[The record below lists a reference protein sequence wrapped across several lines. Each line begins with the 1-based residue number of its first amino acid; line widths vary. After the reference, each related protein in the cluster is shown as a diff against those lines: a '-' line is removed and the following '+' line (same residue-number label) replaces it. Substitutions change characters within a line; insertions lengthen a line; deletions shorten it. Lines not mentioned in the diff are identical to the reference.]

1 MHGRA
6 VCRVPCAVCLWCY
19 DNVPPRALR
28 ATCGDRYADAADTI
42 FKSAPRNPAEDLPT
56 QLAKLGAGLL
66 GERYAVPPGDGG
78 EGPAASSDVCVR
90 PLSFK
95 TLVGAGHSEF
105 STGRQQDAAE

>member
-1 MHGRA
+1 MFVH
-6 VCRVPCAVCLWCY
+6 
-19 DNVPPRALR
+19 
-28 ATCGDRYADAADTI
+28 RYADAAENI
-42 FKSAPRNPAEDLPT
+42 FKSAPRNPAEDLTT

-66 GERYAVPPGDGG
+66 GDRYAVAPGDGG

-95 TLVGAGHSEF
+95 TLVGAGHAEF